1 MVYIERN
8 EMIVRRRNNLTGVW
22 NEMNLSITQEQLDRY
37 DRQEDLVQNIF
48 PELPPPQREFLIT
61 GITPNEWDELFGER
75 E

>member
-1 MVYIERN
+1 
-8 EMIVRRRNNLTGVW
+8 MIVRRRNNLTGVW